1 MDYLSLC
8 LICKDENDY
17 LPEWLDYHIAMGVD
31 RFYIY
36 DNDSHVSLRKTLKTY
51 LQAGWV
57 RVIDAPGANQQLAA
71 YDHCLQTFGPHTRWL
86 GFIDTDEF
94 LLPKTA
100 PNLPTL
106 LQEYESFAG
115 LAVSS
120 LFFGSGPHKTRPA
133 SGQLA
138 AYCLR
143 TPAEFKENEL
153 VKSIVQPAHV
163 LFPNSPHDFLYREN
177 AWCVNENFERVDG
190 QRFPNRIAKIQL
202 NHYYCRSSQEIDA
215 KLRRGNAQS
224 VALARQ
230 RFDAINA
237 RSTVPDSSI
246 LESLATLCHT
256 AALEPANPGAHSRDL
271 LNKIAALA
279 RLRTPLPTHLPP
291 APLGLSSRAAFSA
304 EQQLKSQVRQAI
316 QRDDLPEV
324 QRLKLLRL
332 QMAPGNILLLLEL
345 ASTTLDLGDF
355 SATWQILSQAWQSS
369 PNNYLVLHGMLIYF
383 LRIENFPMAEN
394 TSRLLLQIA
403 PHDLTTQAL
412 LTHSLLAQQR
422 WAEALQV
429 GLPVLELAADQN
441 NLPEG
446 MAEFLLGRLS
456 AYLTETHDYPALVRL
471 WRAGCASRPGDL
483 QPQVQLARALLLAG
497 LPGEARQLLIRLPR
511 QPQVLDLL
519 TQADAALASASDIS

>member
-36 DNDSHVSLRKTLKTY
+36 DNDSRVSLRKTLKAY
-51 LQAGWV
+51 IQAGWV
-57 RVIDAPGANQQLAA
+57 WVIDAPGANLQLAA
-71 YDHCLQTFGPHTRWL
+71 YDHCLQTFGPNTRWL

-94 LLPKTA
+94 LLPKTT
-100 PNLPTL
+100 PDLPTL
-106 LQEYESFAG
+106 LQEYEAYAG

-120 LFFGSGPHKTRPA
+120 LFFGSGHHKTRPA

-138 AYCLR
+138 AYSLR
-143 TPAEFKENEL
+143 TPADFKENEL

-177 AWCVNENFERVDG
+177 AWCVNENFDRVDG
-190 QRFPNRIAKIQL
+190 QRYPNHIAKIQL

-237 RSTVPDSSI
+237 LSTVQDSAI
-246 LESLATLCHT
+246 QDSLANLFLR
-256 AALEPANPGAHSRDL
+256 AAIQTGDFLKKMAT
-271 LNKIAALA
+271 LA
-279 RLRTPLPTHLPP
+279 RLRIPLPANIPTGPV
-291 APLGLSSRAAFSA
+291 GLTTRAAFSA

-316 QRDDLPEV
+316 QRADLPEA

-355 SATWQILSQAWQSS
+355 STTWQILSQAWQFS
-369 PNNYLVLHGMLIYF
+369 PNNYHVLHAMLIYF
-383 LRIENFPMAEN
+383 LRLENYPMAEN
-394 TSRLLLQIA
+394 TSRLLLQLA
-403 PHDLTTQAL
+403 PHNLTTQAL
-412 LTHSLLAQQR
+412 LTHSLLGQQR
-422 WAEALQV
+422 WAEALQL
-429 GLPVLELAADQN
+429 GLPVLEYAAAQTD
-441 NLPEG
+441 LPEG
-446 MAEFLLGRLS
+446 MADFLVGQLS
-456 AYLTETHDYPALVRL
+456 AYLSDTRDYPALVRL
-471 WRAGCASRPGDL
+471 WRVGCAFQPGDL
-483 QPQVQLARALLLAG
+483 QPQVQLARALLLDG
-497 LPGEARQLLIRLPR
+497 HLDEARQLLIRLPR
-511 QPQVLDLL
+511 QPQVLALL
-519 TQADAALASASDIS
+519 DQLDAPRSSAGDIS